1 MSNIYRLNRRQFLKT
16 GATFLGA
23 GLLQPVLPLIGAGKD
38 ASAAYPEEILSIE
51 KFTHGKVKPGDVIN
65 KDNADLV
72 KTIAPEGLYAELLQG
87 REIKIAEANLKPQA
101 LVPVPWVD
109 ATLKNQGQAILDQ
122 KGQLWAK
129 NGQPWIGGY
138 PFPKA
143 NTALEAMWN
152 HFFNYFGLDDSFT
165 ITKEAI
171 VDHSGSL
178 LRSSD
183 VVSVNIQPLGRVAVD
198 PIPVDE
204 NFKEYLFRTSVVLL
218 SPFDDFGTSVMN
230 SVYYDGAKLPTTDG
244 YIPTLKRVRKFP
256 SNDRFDPVGPY
267 SAGTVSEYY
276 VQGDP
281 LLTWSWDLVDRKP
294 LLGPSPDNIGGRA
307 NEQGKKAD
315 DFVHAY
321 SEAKY
326 PRSTW
331 ELRPEILVIDGTC
344 HIEGCPYSKKR
355 VYYDSIYGRAQV
367 ADIYDKAN
375 KLWKFIVFYFGD
387 TGSKDKAGNSIPCR
401 SGIVFADVQNDYHDN
416 IFDFNELNGQKF
428 SANTG
433 LRIND
438 WLTPGA
444 LQRQA
449 LK

>member
-1 MSNIYRLNRRQFLKT
+1 MSNIFTMNRRQFLKT

-38 ASAAYPEEILSIE
+38 VSAAYPDEILSIE
-51 KFTHGKVKPGDVIN
+51 KYSHGKVKPGDIIS

-72 KTIAPEGLYAELLQG
+72 KDFAPEGLYAELLHG
-87 REIKIAEANLKPQA
+87 REIKIAEASLKPQA
-101 LVPVPWVD
+101 LVPVPWID
-109 ATLKNQGQAILDQ
+109 ATLKNQDQAILDA
-122 KGQLWAK
+122 KGQLWTK
-129 NGQPWIGGY
+129 GGQPWIGGY

-143 NTALEAMWN
+143 KTALEAMWN

-165 ITKEAI
+165 ITKEVI
-171 VDHSGSL
+171 VDHGGSV
-178 LRSSD
+178 LRNSD
-183 VVSVNIQPLGRVAVD
+183 GVSVNIQPVGRVAVD

-204 NFKEYLFRTSVVLL
+204 NFKEYLLRTSVVIL

-230 SVYYDGAKLPTTDG
+230 SVYYDGDKMPTTDG

-267 SAGTVSEYY
+267 SVGTVSEYY
-276 VQGDP
+276 IQGDP
-281 LLTWSWDLVDRKP
+281 LLTWSWDLVATKP
-294 LLGPSPDNIGGRA
+294 LLGPSPANIGGRA
-307 NEQGKKAD
+307 NEQGRKPD
-315 DFVHAY
+315 EFVHAY

-344 HIEGCPYSKKR
+344 HIDGCPYTKKR
-355 VYYDSIYGRAQV
+355 VYYDAIYGRAQL
-367 ADIYDKAN
+367 ADIYDKAG

-387 TGSKDKAGNSIPCR
+387 TGSKDKGGNPIPCR

-433 LRIND
+433 LKIND